1 MGSPSPPSPSPPQVS
16 LSHRPKLSMQF
27 LQTLKLPKSSS
38 ITLSHFCPSQ
48 LPQTTHKENTQGIQQ
63 KFPSHLL
70 YLPERCVDKH
80 GDLRHGHCQ
89 GLDDGHSLCP
99 SKCHVCMRMS
109 APPGAAKGKGTCG
122 CCVSCSQR
130 NSTFLWHLAQRPGA
144 ALHPA
149 ILVLQKEEKNQL
161 SERLTCAFLY
171 CTSQTTHQVTWS
183 SNVARAKQ
191 QI

>member
-1 MGSPSPPSPSPPQVS
+1 MWEALLPPLQAHPKYLSPTAPNSPCNSYKPSNYPSPPASQ
-16 LSHRPKLSMQF
+16 
-27 LQTLKLPKSSS
+27 
-38 ITLSHFCPSQ
+38 SHFRPSQ

-70 YLPERCVDKH
+70 YLPERCVNKH

-99 SKCHVCMRMS
+99 SKRHVCMRMS

-149 ILVLQKEEKNQL
+149 ILILQKEEKNQR
-161 SERLTCAFLY
+161 SERLSCAFLY